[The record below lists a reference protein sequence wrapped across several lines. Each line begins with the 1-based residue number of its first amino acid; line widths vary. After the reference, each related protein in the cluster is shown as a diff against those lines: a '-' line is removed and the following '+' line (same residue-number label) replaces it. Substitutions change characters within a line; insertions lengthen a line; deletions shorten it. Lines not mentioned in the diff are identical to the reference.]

1 MQMNNRDNSEGFN
14 FYVLSE
20 AGRMALSRMY
30 EEISGDAIIL
40 GKLKAFQAVMEIA
53 CAARVLD
60 KELVNKLITKIETE
74 IGVTFDMAGNIVD
87 ADSRGIRAL
96 STLTSTH

>member
-1 MQMNNRDNSEGFN
+1 MNNRDNSEGFN
-14 FYVLSE
+14 FHVLSE

-30 EEISGDAIIL
+30 EEISCDAMIR
-40 GKLKAFQAVMEIA
+40 GKLEAYQVVMKTA
-53 CAARVLD
+53 CADKVID
-60 KELVNKLITKIETE
+60 KELVNKLITKIKND

-87 ADSRGIRAL
+87 ADDRGIRAL

>member
-1 MQMNNRDNSEGFN
+1 MNNRDNSEGFN

-30 EEISGDAIIL
+30 QEISCDAMIR
-40 GKLKAFQAVMEIA
+40 GKLEAFQAVMEIA
-53 CAARVLD
+53 CAGKVID
-60 KELVNKLITKIETE
+60 KELVNKLITKIKND

-87 ADSRGIRAL
+87 ADDRGIRAL